1 MNRCDLS
8 MDDFE
13 AAVAGKNKELL
24 IIKAQIV
31 LSNLQQIEKSLAKS
45 MNMQNK

>member
-1 MNRCDLS
+1 VNRSDLS

-13 AAVAGKNKELL
+13 AAAAEKNKELL

-31 LSNLQQIEKSLAKS
+31 LANLQQIEKSLAKS
-45 MNMQNK
+45 MNMQ